1 MTTTTSDTTIID
13 ELHRTL
19 AENDGLRQLLER
31 SIVTAHERAGADLD
45 PDLRDAL
52 DWPTTLEEFTD
63 YLRRFLSWIPQETG
77 AKAWKKQS
85 GGTTSSR
92 EVSDRL
98 AHFFWLI
105 DQKDGPDGR
114 AIGEDYPAFR
124 QWCTHFAREWGAFL
138 DTPDSFSPEI
148 LDSFTTHAPEYTVE
162 ESMVGGRPNAP
173 SGWLTFNQFFAREL
187 NPGQRP
193 IADPGNNQTVV
204 SPADCTYQHS
214 YAIGEDSQIPPTTL
228 KGTHTYGSIDQLL
241 EGSRYAD
248 TFAGGTFVHYML
260 PPWAYHRFHLPVAG
274 QVQESFVI
282 HGTVVMEVDLVDGE
296 LVSSDAT
303 TTGFEFSQTRGVL
316 TVDTTGSPAGDLGIV
331 AVIPVGMS
339 HVGSVVLTAGPGTE
353 LVKGDEFGYFQF
365 GGSDIIMLF
374 QAGVETRIDTSTDP
388 RKGGSPALHAQLRTS

>member
-1 MTTTTSDTTIID
+1 MSTTTPDII
-13 ELHRTL
+13 EQLHATL
-19 AENDGLRQLLER
+19 ADNDGLGELLGR
-31 SIVTAHERAGADLD
+31 SLEKARERAETDLD

-52 DWPTTLEEFTD
+52 DWPGDLDSYQQYLEDF
-63 YLRRFLSWIPQETG
+63 LRWIPQETG
-77 AKAWKKQS
+77 SKAWKKQS

-105 DQKDGPDGR
+105 DQKTGPNGTV
-114 AIGEDYPAFR
+114 IGEDYPAFR
-124 QWCTHFAREWGAFL
+124 EWCTHFAREWGAFL

-148 LDSFTTHAPEYTVE
+148 LSSFTTHAPEYTVE
-162 ESMVGGRPNAP
+162 ESMVDGRPNAP

-187 NPGQRP
+187 NPGRRP
-193 IADPGNNQTVV
+193 VTEPGNNQIVT

-214 YAIGEDSQIPPTTL
+214 YDIGGQSQIPPTSL
-228 KGTHTYGSIDQLL
+228 KGTHTYGSINQLL

-260 PPWAYHRFHLPVAG
+260 PPWAYHRFHLPVSG
-274 QVQESFVI
+274 RVQEAFVI

-316 TVDTTGSPAGDLGIV
+316 TLDTTSSPAGDIGIV

-339 HVGSVVLTAGPGTE
+339 HVGSVVLTATTDTQ
-353 LVKGDEFGYFQF
+353 LNKGDEFGYFQF

-374 QAGVETRIDTSTDP
+374 QADIETRIDTNTDP
-388 RKGGSPALHAQLRTS
+388 RKVGSPTLHARPRPR